1 MGLKIVDQQPSQSSK
16 NNGNGQCVED
26 SLKLQGKTDQAS
38 LPDGPYRGTRSKTK
52 ATPPLEPS
60 HKRPTSEGKT
70 KKKHYC
76 LIRQINPKEMM
87 VQCEECRDRFHPVCV
102 GLTLKDAESL
112 PVYKFLVPRDI
123 TAHA

>member
-52 ATPPLEPS
+52 AALSLEPVKNAEQVRERLRS
-60 HKRPTSEGKT
+60 IIAFVNKST
-70 KKKHYC
+70 
-76 LIRQINPKEMM
+76 
-87 VQCEECRDRFHPVCV
+87 
-102 GLTLKDAESL
+102 LTE
-112 PVYKFLVPRDI
+112 
-123 TAHA
+123 